1 MTVWTVEGKK
11 GIIWC
16 QDLTL
21 LYPHGQLVH
30 LPIHP
35 SMSYFYVLL
44 LYSSTLLLSRCIFID
59 INHVYKL
66 IFFPL

>member
-11 GIIWC
+11 GIILC

-30 LPIHP
+30 LSIHP
-35 SMSYFYVLL
+35 SIFMSYFYILL
-44 LYSSTLLLSRCIFID
+44 HYYCPGVYLLI
-59 INHVYKL
+59 
-66 IFFPL
+66 

>member
-35 SMSYFYVLL
+35 SIFMSYFYILL
-44 LYSSTLLLSRCIFID
+44 HYYCPGVYLLI
-59 INHVYKL
+59 
-66 IFFPL
+66 